1 LTLQE
6 KLTERLIRYAK
17 INTQSDEAQDTTP
30 STSGQWTLSKLLVEE
45 LKEIGMKD
53 VDIDNNGYVMA
64 TLPSNTDKDVPVI
77 GFMAHV
83 DTATDF
89 TGENVQPQI
98 WENYDGGDITLNKDQ
113 NVMMSTD
120 EYPELKKYA
129 GHTLITTDGTTLLGA
144 DNKAGIS
151 EIMTA
156 MEYLINH
163 PEIPHGAIRVAFT
176 PDEEIGRGPHKFDV
190 ERFNAS
196 LAYTVDGGPLG
207 ELQFESF
214 NAAGAEV
221 TFYGN
226 NVHPGTAKGKMIHAI
241 KIANQ
246 FIAQLPE
253 KEAPEYTEGH
263 EGFYHVLNIEGD
275 VENTT
280 LQMIIRDFDKDQF
293 AKRKNYVKRIVKDL
307 ETTYGEGSIDL
318 KLMDQY
324 YNMREKI
331 EPVKEVV
338 DIAEQAMHNLQITP
352 IIEPIR
358 GGTDGAQLSYKGLPT
373 PNIFT
378 GGMNFHGKYEFISVQ
393 DMEKATK
400 TIVEICELFTKKE
413 LSKN

>member
-1 LTLQE
+1 
-6 KLTERLIRYAK
+6 RLIRYAK

-30 STSGQWTLSKLLVEE
+30 TTSGQWTLAKLLVEE

-89 TGENVQPQI
+89 TE
-98 WENYDGGDITLNKDQ
+98 E

-190 ERFNAS
+190 ERFN
-196 LAYTVDGGPLG
+196 
-207 ELQFESF
+207 
-214 NAAGAEV
+214 
-221 TFYGN
+221 
-226 NVHPGTAKGKMIHAI
+226 
-241 KIANQ
+241 
-246 FIAQLPE
+246 
-253 KEAPEYTEGH
+253 
-263 EGFYHVLNIEGD
+263 
-275 VENTT
+275 
-280 LQMIIRDFDKDQF
+280 
-293 AKRKNYVKRIVKDL
+293 
-307 ETTYGEGSIDL
+307 
-318 KLMDQY
+318 
-324 YNMREKI
+324 
-331 EPVKEVV
+331 
-338 DIAEQAMHNLQITP
+338 
-352 IIEPIR
+352 
-358 GGTDGAQLSYKGLPT
+358 
-373 PNIFT
+373 
-378 GGMNFHGKYEFISVQ
+378 
-393 DMEKATK
+393 
-400 TIVEICELFTKKE
+400 
-413 LSKN
+413 

>member
-1 LTLQE
+1 
-6 KLTERLIRYAK
+6 
-17 INTQSDEAQDTTP
+17 
-30 STSGQWTLSKLLVEE
+30 
-45 LKEIGMKD
+45 MKD

-89 TGENVQPQI
+89 KGENVQSQI
-98 WENYDGGDITLNKDQ
+98 RENYDGGDITLNKDQ
-113 NVMMSTD
+113 NVMMYTD

-129 GHTLITTDGTTLLGA
+129 GHKHIITDDTTVLVA

-221 TFYGN
+221 TF
-226 NVHPGTAKGKMIHAI
+226 
-241 KIANQ
+241 
-246 FIAQLPE
+246 
-253 KEAPEYTEGH
+253 
-263 EGFYHVLNIEGD
+263 
-275 VENTT
+275 
-280 LQMIIRDFDKDQF
+280 
-293 AKRKNYVKRIVKDL
+293 
-307 ETTYGEGSIDL
+307 
-318 KLMDQY
+318 
-324 YNMREKI
+324 
-331 EPVKEVV
+331 
-338 DIAEQAMHNLQITP
+338 
-352 IIEPIR
+352 
-358 GGTDGAQLSYKGLPT
+358 
-373 PNIFT
+373 
-378 GGMNFHGKYEFISVQ
+378 
-393 DMEKATK
+393 
-400 TIVEICELFTKKE
+400 
-413 LSKN
+413 

>member
-1 LTLQE
+1 MILQE

-17 INTQSDEAQDTTP
+17 INTQSDDAQETTP
-30 STSGQWTLSKLLVEE
+30 TTPGQMTLANLLVEE
-45 LKEIGMKD
+45 LKAIGMTEVD
-53 VDIDNNGYVMA
+53 VDENGYVMA
-64 TLPSNTDKDVPVI
+64 TLPANIDKDIPVI

-89 TGENVQPQI
+89 TGEHVNPQI
-98 WENYDGGDITLNKDQ
+98 WENYDGSNLTLNDEQ
-113 NVMMSTD
+113 AIIMSTD
-120 EYPELKKYA
+120 EYPELQSYT

-156 MEYLINH
+156 MEYLMAN
-163 PEIPHGAIRVAFT
+163 PDIPHGKIRVAFT

-214 NAAGAEV
+214 NAAAAEV
-221 TFYGN
+221 TFHGN
-226 NVHPGTAKGKMIHAI
+226 NVHPGTAKGKMIHSI

-246 FIAQLPE
+246 FLAQLPE

-263 EGFYHVLNIEGD
+263 EGFYHVLKMDGD
-275 VENTT
+275 VEKTT
-280 LQMIIRDFDKDQF
+280 LQMIIRDFDKTEF
-293 AKRKNYVKRIVKDL
+293 AERKDFVEKTVADL
-307 ETTYGEGSIDL
+307 QTTYGAERISL
-318 KLMDQY
+318 KIIDQY

-338 DIAEQAMHNLQITP
+338 HIAEQAMHNLQITP

-378 GGMNFHGKYEFISVQ
+378 GGRNFHGKYEFISVQ
-393 DMEKATK
+393 DMERATK
-400 TIVEICELFTKKE
+400 TIAEICRLFAAQV
-413 LSKN
+413 